1 MTSSNNNLD
10 NTYTVRPLGA
20 CAWVESVTI
29 DEARSEAREAN
40 DRGLRNVVIIRD
52 IDGVVIDDE

>member
-1 MTSSNNNLD
+1 MTSSSNPD

-29 DEARSEAREAN
+29 DEARSEARAAN
-40 DRGLRNVVIIRD
+40 DHGLRNVVIVRD
-52 IDGVVIDDE
+52 IDGVMIDDE